1 MRFSYHQ
8 IITVLAIGSGFVL
21 MFNGTAGVEVFLY
34 LCGVTIVATVVIP
47 NRRVDIGVQVRGF
60 KLRLRS
66 LPEPKEVNS
75 HGLERQ
81 ASTDEPTKTNAE
93 NDKGDSG

>member
-8 IITVLAIGSGFVL
+8 VITVLAIGSGFVL

-47 NRRVDIGVQVRGF
+47 NRRVDIGVELRSF

-66 LPEPKEVNS
+66 LPESQKNGPPRLDQKASSDDPSSMNS
-75 HGLERQ
+75 EHNTGER
-81 ASTDEPTKTNAE
+81 K
-93 NDKGDSG
+93 

>member
-1 MRFSYHQ
+1 MRFSYHKV
-8 IITVLAIGSGFVL
+8 ITVLAIGSGFVL

-47 NRRVDIGVQVRGF
+47 NRRVDIGVQLRGF

-66 LPEPKEVNS
+66 LP
-75 HGLERQ
+75 
-81 ASTDEPTKTNAE
+81 ASQETDAPRLDRRSSPDEPTSMQQE
-93 NDKGDSG
+93 NDKDDQV